1 MSSVFGEVRL
11 LPYSALHTS
20 FRLEAGDSI
29 LGHTPAHLSRAARNK
44 KRRIQIKGHTRK
56 GIAIQRVVAE
66 IVFCLLAE
74 GMYIL
79 HISCFFAMPYH
90 RNGLIS
96 YARSSRFR
104 ALDLCCCRKLRT
116 TQHRPYSTLSSTAES

>member
-79 HISCFFAMPYH
+79 HISCFFAMPCQKWPH
-90 RNGLIS
+90 IIRKKQQVS
-96 YARSSRFR
+96 CARSV
-104 ALDLCCCRKLRT
+104 LL
-116 TQHRPYSTLSSTAES
+116 P